1 MYIHR
6 YTYIGVPRIDPVL
19 RADPRR
25 KRVRVVR
32 LHPRLATYLRPGVS
46 TYA

>member
-1 MYIHR
+1 MNVYR
-6 YTYIGVPRIDPVL
+6 STYIGVPGVDSVL
-19 RADPRR
+19 RADLRS
-25 KRVRVVR
+25 KRVRIVR

>member
-1 MYIHR
+1 MNVYR
-6 YTYIGVPRIDPVL
+6 YTYIGVPGVDSVL

-32 LHPRLATYLRPGVS
+32 LHPLLPRTDIYIYIC
-46 TYA
+46 T